1 MIENSVED
9 METEFDA
16 FICPKAHFLQMQGS
30 SKRRRGIPAGFEE
43 NEVIYKDLEP
53 KKRFFLDTII
63 LAKDNSTIFVS
74 NQWNEDNFSEF
85 CKVASEKFDIE
96 IELL

>member
-43 NEVIYKDLEP
+43 NEVIYASTVNTMLDLGCP
-53 KKRFFLDTII
+53 QSLVMV
-63 LAKDNSTIFVS
+63 N
-74 NQWNEDNFSEF
+74 
-85 CKVASEKFDIE
+85 
-96 IELL
+96 